1 MTEEEILKKMKEDEF
16 KREIVREIINVLRT
30 EFMSTRNVIHTLI
43 CVVAGGFIII
53 FMHLYFIL
61 F

>member
-1 MTEEEILKKMKEDEF
+1 MTEEEILKKMEENELK
-16 KREIVREIINVLRT
+16 REIINVLRT
-30 EFMSTRNVIHTLI
+30 EFIRTRSVIHTLI